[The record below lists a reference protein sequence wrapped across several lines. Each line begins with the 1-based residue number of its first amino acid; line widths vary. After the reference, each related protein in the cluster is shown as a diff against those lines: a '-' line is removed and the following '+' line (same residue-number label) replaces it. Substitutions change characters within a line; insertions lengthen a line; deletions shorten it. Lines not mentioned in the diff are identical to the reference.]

1 MTAGDELLRP
11 ADIAARHPGLTVEL
25 LEKHRRA
32 GTGPAWFRR
41 GKRAVAYLASDVDAW
56 IEARKA
62 EAARGGAA

>member
-1 MTAGDELLRP
+1 MTDELLRP
-11 ADIAARHPGLTVEL
+11 ADVAARHPGLTEAL

-56 IEARKA
+56 IERQRQQ
-62 EAARGGAA
+62 AAS